1 MVKNKRIHILAESAV
16 MLALATVLSM
26 IHLWKMPFGGSLTPL
41 SMLPICMVG
50 LRHGPRWG
58 FGCAFTYSVIQ
69 LALDLASVL
78 SWGLTPVVLI
88 ACIFL
93 DYIFAF
99 TALGICGLFNRAAD
113 KKHLRIKMCIGVAL
127 ALFARFVCHYISG
140 VTLWTESAVA
150 EGYSPYIYSAL
161 YNGSFMLPE
170 LILTEVAVIV
180 LMTVPQFR
188 RLLNMDE
195 E

>member
-1 MVKNKRIHILAESAV
+1 MVKNKKIHVLSECAV

-26 IHLWKMPFGGSLTPL
+26 IPLWKMPFGGSLTPL
-41 SMLPICMVG
+41 SMLPICVIG

-58 FGCAFTYSVIQ
+58 FGTAFAYSVIQ
-69 LALDLASVL
+69 LALDLPSVL
-78 SWGLTPVVLI
+78 SWGLTPVVLV

-99 TALGICGLFNRAAD
+99 TALGICGFFNSANDQKRR
-113 KKHLRIKMCIGVAL
+113 RIMMCIGVAL
-127 ALFARFVCHYISG
+127 ALFARFACHYLSG

-150 EGYSPYIYSAL
+150 EGYSPFIYSAL

-180 LMTVPQFR
+180 LMSVPQFR
-188 RLLNMDE
+188 RILNVDAE
-195 E
+195 